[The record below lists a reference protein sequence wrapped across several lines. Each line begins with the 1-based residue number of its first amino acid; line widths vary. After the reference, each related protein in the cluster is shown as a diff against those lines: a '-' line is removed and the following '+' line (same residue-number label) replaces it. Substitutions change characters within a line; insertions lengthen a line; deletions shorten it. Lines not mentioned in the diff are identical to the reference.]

1 MKDEGKTSQGWR
13 WRKKVWRIWE
23 TEQYSSPDCG
33 EHSSVL
39 AVSILT
45 HQNPLVEWLSPRLAC
60 KLLFFFYCYLNNY
73 WKSTFDD
80 GILGI
85 G

>member
-1 MKDEGKTSQGWR
+1 MENLG
-13 WRKKVWRIWE
+13 
-23 TEQYSSPDCG
+23 TEEYSSPDCG

-45 HQNPLVEWLSPRLAC
+45 RQHPLVEWLSPTLAC
-60 KLLFFFYCYLNNY
+60 KLLLLFFFSYCYWNNY

-80 GILGI
+80 GFLGI

>member
-1 MKDEGKTSQGWR
+1 MALEKESLENLGTG
-13 WRKKVWRIWE
+13 E
-23 TEQYSSPDCG
+23 YSSPDCG
-33 EHSSVL
+33 EHSFVL

-45 HQNPLVEWLSPRLAC
+45 RQHPRVEWLSPTLAC
-60 KLLFFFYCYLNNY
+60 KLLFFFFSYCYMNNY

-80 GILGI
+80 GFLGI